1 MKPIRVILNPAAG
14 HGNGAKLQPSIE
26 TALRGN
32 GLEYDL
38 VRTDHPGHAIELTLQ
53 AVQDGVEMI
62 VAAGG
67 DGTLNEVVNGLMRLK
82 ISASRLPT
90 LGVLCAGRGND
101 FSGSLGIPEDL
112 DQACK
117 LLKSGQSRLLD
128 IGRVTGGIHPEGR
141 YFINCV
147 GVGFD
152 AVGTIEAA
160 KLPRWGG
167 SLSFLVAILKTIFL
181 YNHAPLATIE
191 FSGKVIQQ
199 RSLMISMMNGR
210 RLGGQFFM
218 APDSRPDDGL
228 LDLCIAEQ
236 MSSLQILRLVPHFMH
251 GTQAT
256 QKTIK
261 TGRATRIK
269 ITGIDGPLPAQ
280 TDGEI
285 ISTEGRSLLVE
296 LLPRQI
302 QVVCPAP
309 TPEAQGNE
317 L

>member
-14 HGNGAKLQPSIE
+14 HGTGARLLPTIE
-26 TALRGN
+26 AALTRHA
-32 GLEYDL
+32 LEYDL
-38 VRTDHPGHAIELTLQ
+38 VLTEHPGHAIQLTAQ

-62 VAAGG
+62 AAAGG
-67 DGTLNEVVNGLMRLK
+67 DGTLNEVVNGLMRAKL
-82 ISASRLPT
+82 AGDRLPT

-101 FSGSLGIPEDL
+101 FSGSIGIPEDI
-112 DQACK
+112 DQACE
-117 LLKSGQSRLLD
+117 LLKHGQSRLLD

-167 SLSFLVAILKTIFL
+167 FFSFLIAILKTIFL

-191 FSGKVIQQ
+191 FNGQVIKQ

-210 RLGGQFFM
+210 RLGGNFFM
-218 APDSRPDDGL
+218 APDSKPDDGL

-236 MSSLQILRLVPHFMH
+236 MSSFQILRLVPHFMH
-251 GTQAT
+251 GTQAS

-261 TGRATRIK
+261 TGRAALIK
-269 ITGIDGPLPAQ
+269 IEALDGPLPTQ

-302 QVVCPAP
+302 QVVCPP
-309 TPEAQGNE
+309 QTEAQ
-317 L
+317 

>member
-14 HGNGAKLQPSIE
+14 HGNGARLLPSIE
-26 TALRGN
+26 AALTKN
-32 GLEYDL
+32 GLDHDL
-38 VRTDHPGHAIELTLQ
+38 VCSDRPGHAIELTSQ
-53 AVQDGVEMI
+53 AVRDGVEMI

-67 DGTLNEVVNGLMRLK
+67 DGTLNEVVNGLMRSKLTGGH
-82 ISASRLPT
+82 LPV

-101 FSGSLGIPEDL
+101 FSGSIGIPEDL
-112 DQACK
+112 DLACK
-117 LLKSGQSRLLD
+117 LLKHGQGRPLD
-128 IGRVTGGIHPEGR
+128 IGRVTGGIAPEGR

-167 SLSFLVAILKTIFL
+167 SLSFLIAILKTIFL
-181 YNHAPLATIE
+181 YNHAPLATIG
-191 FSGKVIQQ
+191 FGDQLIKQ
-199 RSLMISMMNGR
+199 RSLMISIMNGR

-218 APDSRPDDGL
+218 APDSKPDDGL

-236 MSSLQILRLVPHFMH
+236 MSSLQIVRLVPHFMH
-251 GTQAT
+251 GTQAS

-261 TGRATRIK
+261 TGRAALIK
-269 ITGIDGPLPAQ
+269 IEALDGPLPAQ

-285 ISTEGRSLLVE
+285 ISTEGRSLVVE

-302 QVVCPAP
+302 MVICPSVG
-309 TPEAQGNE
+309 EAQ
-317 L
+317 